1 MYSIHKKG
9 GKFNYTILRNFR
21 KPHLRDRNNLVY
33 RDRINIRFMSDEP
46 SLGRRIKEEPM
57 EPTQLDSG
65 GEFQDTDTK
74 SIDSIKLFVGQIPRT
89 WEESDVREIMEPYGA
104 IQELSVLKDRTTGMH
119 KGQAA

>member
-1 MYSIHKKG
+1 
-9 GKFNYTILRNFR
+9 
-21 KPHLRDRNNLVY
+21 
-33 RDRINIRFMSDEP
+33 MSDEP

-104 IQELSVLKDRTTGMH
+104 IQELSVLKDRTTGIH